1 MDQSSNDWR
10 TRWPSFSFVPV
21 QHYVAAYNHGHH
33 PESMPA
39 FALLLN
45 VHSKPTTWAH
55 HIPYHTTYHSQMSN
69 GRPDPCGSAHANA
82 RGLWRCTQMCSKCWF
97 KKQICTQWLLKN
109 KTNTH
114 YTPYPM
120 SVQKANMHAQN
131 SSALRHRSNVLD
143 KLKGCRQTKS
153 IAWHNYCH
161 NIQEGGN
168 IFIMISLIIIIIT
181 KNK

>member
-1 MDQSSNDWR
+1 MWQR
-10 TRWPSFSFVPV
+10 TTTGIIRRACLHLLCCSM
-21 QHYVAAYNHGHH
+21 YNANPQLG
-33 PESMPA
+33 P
-39 FALLLN
+39 
-45 VHSKPTTWAH
+45 
-55 HIPYHTTYHSQMSN
+55 HIPYHTTYRSQMSN
-69 GRPDPCGSAHANA
+69 GRPDPCGIAHAHA

-181 KNK
+181 KIKTNSS

>member
-1 MDQSSNDWR
+1 MWQR
-10 TRWPSFSFVPV
+10 TTTGIIRRACL
-21 QHYVAAYNHGHH
+21 HLLCC
-33 PESMPA
+33 SMYTPNPQ
-39 FALLLN
+39 LG
-45 VHSKPTTWAH
+45 P

-153 IAWHNYCH
+153 NAWHNYCH

-181 KNK
+181 KIKTNSS

>member
-1 MDQSSNDWR
+1 MQTIGVLVDLHSLSSLFKIMWQR
-10 TRWPSFSFVPV
+10 TTTGIIRRACLHLLCCSM
-21 QHYVAAYNHGHH
+21 YNANPQLG
-33 PESMPA
+33 
-39 FALLLN
+39 
-45 VHSKPTTWAH
+45 PTT
-55 HIPYHTTYHSQMSN
+55 YRSQMSN

-181 KNK
+181 KIKTNSS